1 MRKKITL
8 RQPDDDAQRQAAA
21 DEWVTRETETPTP
34 TYTETQKPTEKPAR
48 LTIDLPHDLHARF
61 KAACAQHR
69 TKMKDEVLSFI
80 EEWTRKHR

>member
-21 DEWVTRETETPTP
+21 DEWVTRETEPPTP

-48 LTIDLPHDLHARF
+48 LTIDLPHDLHTRF